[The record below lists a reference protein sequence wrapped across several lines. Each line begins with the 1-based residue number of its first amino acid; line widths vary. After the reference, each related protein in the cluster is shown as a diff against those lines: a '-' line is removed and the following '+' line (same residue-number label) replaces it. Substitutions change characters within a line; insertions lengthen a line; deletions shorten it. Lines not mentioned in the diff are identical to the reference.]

1 MRSGAPPAHDVSRV
15 AMSLGI
21 WRFTIQAEGY
31 QGCESRVRQHL
42 AAWREA
48 HHPPELFLPLEFEPG
63 QDAQVDWDEAVAI
76 VGGQRQKVQFFVM
89 HLC

>member
-1 MRSGAPPAHDVSRV
+1 
-15 AMSLGI
+15 MSLGI